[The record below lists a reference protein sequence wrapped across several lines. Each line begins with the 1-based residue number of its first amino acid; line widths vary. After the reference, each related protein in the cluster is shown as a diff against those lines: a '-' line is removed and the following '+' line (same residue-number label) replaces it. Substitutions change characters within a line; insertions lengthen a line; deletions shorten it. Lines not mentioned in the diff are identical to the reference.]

1 MSENT
6 VEGESSTPESTEAA
20 QTNIGELLDTD
31 GLANQLERMFDA
43 PDEPAAESA
52 GNEESPPIE
61 DLSLIHI

>member
-31 GLANQLERMFDA
+31 GLASQLERMFDA

-52 GNEESPPIE
+52 GNE
-61 DLSLIHI
+61 